1 MIFGLLYFQD
11 EQSPRQITMKT
22 FFQKNFGGR
31 LRQMLLLLMLVFA
44 GATPLFAQPAAKPQ
58 TTPAPA
64 GGADVRAR
72 VSETLIDAAIA
83 DDPAVD
89 KMLAVYAP
97 KVRELDNVIGK
108 LKGELRKGGVGAGS
122 LGNFVTDGIL
132 AEARAKLGNSVVL
145 AITNA
150 GGLRGKSA
158 IAEGELR
165 QRDIFELLPFENALV
180 QFDMTGAQ
188 VLTLL
193 KQVVSHRDAQ
203 AGARIKYVNDASN
216 RPQLESAQ
224 LLIDGQAKEIDP
236 AATYKVVSIDYLWK
250 RSSTIPSETEGN
262 YSVLNQSKKIE
273 PLGLTIRDAIIHYV
287 KTETAAGRDIKTNLD
302 GRFLLD
308 KTATPNPQEARQ

>member
-1 MIFGLLYFQD
+1 
-11 EQSPRQITMKT
+11 MKT
-22 FFQKNFGGR
+22 FIQKNSGGR
-31 LRQMLLLLMLVFA
+31 LRQLLLLLMLVLA
-44 GATPLFAQPAAKPQ
+44 GAMPVLAQPSAKPQ

-64 GGADVRAR
+64 GGAEVHAR
-72 VSETLIDAAIA
+72 VTETLIDASIA

-108 LKGELRKGGVGAGS
+108 LKGELRKGGMGAGS

-132 AEARAKLGNSVVL
+132 AESRAKLGNSVVL
-145 AITNA
+145 AVTNA

-158 IAEGELR
+158 ISEGELR

-180 QFDMTGAQ
+180 EFDLTGAQ

-203 AGARIKYVNDASN
+203 AGARIKYVNDANN
-216 RPQLESAQ
+216 RPQLASAR
-224 LLIDGQAKEIDP
+224 LLIDGREQEIDP

-250 RSSTIPSETEGN
+250 RSSTLPSDSEGN
-262 YSVLNQSKKIE
+262 YSILNQAKKIE
-273 PLGLTIRDAIIHYV
+273 PSGLTIRDAIIHYV

-302 GRFLLD
+302 GRFMQD

>member
-1 MIFGLLYFQD
+1 
-11 EQSPRQITMKT
+11 MKT
-22 FFQKNFGGR
+22 FIQKNSGGR
-31 LRQMLLLLMLVFA
+31 LRQLLLLLMLVFA
-44 GATPLFAQPAAKPQ
+44 GVMPVFAQPSAKPQ

-64 GGADVRAR
+64 GGAEVHAR
-72 VSETLIDAAIA
+72 VTETLIDASIA

-132 AEARAKLGNSVVL
+132 AESRAKLGNSVVL
-145 AITNA
+145 AVTNA
-150 GGLRGKSA
+150 GGLRKSA

-165 QRDIFELLPFENALV
+165 QRDIFELLPFENSLV
-180 QFDMTGAQ
+180 EFDLTGAQ
-188 VLTLL
+188 LLTLL

-203 AGARIKYVNDASN
+203 AGARIRYVNDASN
-216 RPQLESAQ
+216 RPQLASAR
-224 LLIDGQAKEIDP
+224 LLIDGQEKEIDP

-250 RSSTIPSETEGN
+250 RSATLPSDTEGN
-262 YSVLNQSKKIE
+262 YSVLSQAKKIE
-273 PLGLTIRDAIIHYV
+273 PSGLTIRDAIIHYV

-302 GRFLLD
+302 GRFRLE

>member
-1 MIFGLLYFQD
+1 
-11 EQSPRQITMKT
+11 MKT
-22 FFQKNFGGR
+22 FIQKNSGGR
-31 LRQMLLLLMLVFA
+31 LRQLLLLLMLVFA
-44 GATPLFAQPAAKPQ
+44 GATPVFAQPAAKPQ

-64 GGADVRAR
+64 GGAEVHAR
-72 VSETLIDAAIA
+72 VTETLIDASVA

-108 LKGELRKGGVGAGS
+108 LTGELRKGGVGAGS

-132 AEARAKLGNSVVL
+132 AESRAKLGNSVVL
-145 AITNA
+145 AVTNA
-150 GGLRGKSA
+150 GGLRKNA

-188 VLTLL
+188 LLTLL

-216 RPQLESAQ
+216 RPQLESVH
-224 LLIDGQAKEIDP
+224 LLIDGQEKEIDP

-302 GRFLLD
+302 GRFMLD
-308 KTATPNPQEARQ
+308 KTATPNPQEVRQ

>member
-1 MIFGLLYFQD
+1 
-11 EQSPRQITMKT
+11 MKT
-22 FFQKNFGGR
+22 FIQKNSGGR
-31 LRQMLLLLMLVFA
+31 LRQLLLLLLLVFA
-44 GATPLFAQPAAKPQ
+44 GVMPVLAQPAAKPQ

-64 GGADVRAR
+64 GGAEVHAR
-72 VSETLIDAAIA
+72 ITETLIDASIA

-108 LKGELRKGGVGAGS
+108 LQGELRKGGVGAGS

-132 AEARAKLGNSVVL
+132 AESRAKLGNSVVL
-145 AITNA
+145 AVTNA
-150 GGLRGKSA
+150 GGLRKSA

-165 QRDIFELLPFENALV
+165 QRDIFELLPFENSLV
-180 QFDMTGAQ
+180 EFDLTGAQ
-188 VLTLL
+188 LLTLL

-203 AGARIKYVNDASN
+203 AGARIRYVNDASN
-216 RPQLESAQ
+216 RPQLASAR
-224 LLIDGQAKEIDP
+224 LLIDGQEKEIDP

-250 RSSTIPSETEGN
+250 RSATLPSDTEGN
-262 YSVLNQSKKIE
+262 YSVLSQAKKIE
-273 PLGLTIRDAIIHYV
+273 PSGLTIRDAIIHYV

-302 GRFLLD
+302 GRFRLE